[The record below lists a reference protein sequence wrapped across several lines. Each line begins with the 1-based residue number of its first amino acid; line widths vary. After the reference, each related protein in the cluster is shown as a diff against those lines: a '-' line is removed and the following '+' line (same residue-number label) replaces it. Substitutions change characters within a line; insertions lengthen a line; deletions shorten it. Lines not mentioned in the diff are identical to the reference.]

1 MNSYFLVL
9 TRKNKSREPFLL
21 KIRFCGFP
29 ALKQFR
35 SGHMIMLIVCA
46 WLGQTATFIFGSRS
60 YKAQASLQSVHMSNI
75 SVARKLNI
83 YI

>member
-29 ALKQFR
+29 A
-35 SGHMIMLIVCA
+35 CA
-46 WLGQTATFIFGSRS
+46 RLSLHIETIQKWSYDKCLLSVFGWPDG
-60 YKAQASLQSVHMSNI
+60 
-75 SVARKLNI
+75 NI
-83 YI
+83 YIWFAVI

>member
-29 ALKQFR
+29 AYAHLSLHIETIKN
-35 SGHMIMLIVCA
+35 
-46 WLGQTATFIFGSRS
+46 WS
-60 YKAQASLQSVHMSNI
+60 YDNAYCLCLVGPDG
-75 SVARKLNI
+75 NI
-83 YI
+83 YIWLAVI